1 MKSTSS
7 NNSEFFIELIPLDHS
22 SSLDVD
28 SLSQSVEIPL
38 FDFNATGPLPVLD
51 TSLAS
56 PDTALTPAASETSSI
71 DDGAVLISSSET
83 MEIDDDISIC
93 SCPSC
98 QAPVSIR
105 NWLMVADCWACG
117 TSIKIGLAVQSET
130 ISPFPVPAGD
140 HGPKSSVVANY
151 LRAYEGNEPA
161 REPRPKETIPALVIS
176 MIFMIVLLTL
186 LGILMF
192 PEDSERMI
200 TLSLTESRF
209 VREGGVVVETDPHD
223 ELNQDVPVPDGV
235 DLNDPEQRNQVRQ
248 DIQEAKKLREDF
260 DVKNPNL
267 PDIKEVKKNI
277 SDTKNYRS
285 TLKARDPRVRV
296 AIVKKEG
303 GTTRTEA
310 AVARG
315 LHWIAQHQNA
325 NGSWSF
331 DHRGGACQGRCGN
344 PGNLAAA
351 TKGATAMALLPFLG
365 AGQTHKDGKY
375 KKNVLA
381 GLEFLLGHANET
393 GHFMEPG
400 GRMYSHGLC
409 AITLCEAFALTQDK
423 GLRGPAQK
431 AIDFIVYAQD
441 EKGGG
446 WRYSPKEAG
455 DTSVMGWQVMALQSA
470 RAAGLRV
477 PAVTLNK
484 ANSYLDKAEWKKSGR
499 YGYLPN
505 TGPKPAMTAEG
516 LLCRMY
522 LRPNRNQNRLM
533 QGVNHLART
542 RPPNKKKPDLYYLY
556 YASQV
561 FHHVGGKQWE
571 DWNYYMRES
580 LINSQVTNGHAYG
593 SFQPGGSSH
602 DKSGGR
608 LYVTALSVCC
618 LEVYYRHLPLFRQI
632 NLD

>member
-1 MKSTSS
+1 MKSTPS
-7 NNSEFFIELIPLDHS
+7 NNSDFFIELIPLDHS
-22 SSLDVD
+22 SSSDVD

-38 FDFNATGPLPVLD
+38 FDFNSTGPLPVLD
-51 TSLAS
+51 TSSAS
-56 PDTALTPAASETSSI
+56 DTALTATVDETSPIADS
-71 DDGAVLISSSET
+71 AVLISSSET
-83 MEIDDDISIC
+83 IAIDDNISIC
-93 SCPSC
+93 SCPNC
-98 QAPVSIR
+98 HAPVSIR
-105 NWLMVADCWACG
+105 NWLMVADCWACH
-117 TSIKIGLAVQSET
+117 TSIRIAETLLQKTSSSLA
-130 ISPFPVPAGD
+130 VPAGD
-140 HGPKSSVVANY
+140 YVDTSSVVASY
-151 LRAYEGNEPA
+151 LRAYEGSQPH
-161 REPRPKETIPALVIS
+161 REPRRKETIPSLVIS
-176 MIFMIVLLTL
+176 MIFMIVLLTV

-192 PEDSERMI
+192 PEDSERTI
-200 TLSLTESRF
+200 TLSLTESSF

-235 DLNDPEQRNQVRQ
+235 DLDDPEQREQVRQ
-248 DIQEAKKLREDF
+248 DIQEAQELRENF
-260 DVKNPNL
+260 DITNPNL

-344 PGNLAAA
+344 PGRLARDV
-351 TKGATAMALLPFLG
+351 KGATALALLPFLG

-381 GLEFLLGHANET
+381 GLEFILGHANET
-393 GHFMEPG
+393 GHFTEPG

-423 GLRGPAQK
+423 GLRVPAQK
-431 AIDFIVYAQD
+431 AIDFIVYAQN

-446 WRYSPKEAG
+446 WRYGPKQAG

-470 RAAGLRV
+470 RAAGLNV
-477 PAVTLNK
+477 PKMTLSK
-484 ANSYLDKAEWKKSGR
+484 ANDYLDRAESNKSGR
-499 YGYLPN
+499 YSYQPGG
-505 TGPKPAMTAEG
+505 GPSPAMTAEG

-522 LRPNRNQNRLM
+522 LGSNKNQNRLM

-580 LINSQVTNGHAYG
+580 LINAQVTNGHAFG
-593 SFQPGGSSH
+593 SFQPGGNSH
-602 DKSGGR
+602 DTAGGR

>member
-1 MKSTSS
+1 M
-7 NNSEFFIELIPLDHS
+7 
-22 SSLDVD
+22 D
-28 SLSQSVEIPL
+28 SLSNSAEVPL
-38 FDFNATGPLPVLD
+38 FDFNSDGPFPVLD
-51 TSLAS
+51 TSSADLENSVAAAS
-56 PDTALTPAASETSSI
+56 PETSSI
-71 DDGAVLISSSET
+71 SDSANLIAPTET
-83 MEIDDDISIC
+83 TQIDDNISIC
-93 SCPSC
+93 SCPNC
-98 QAPVSIR
+98 HAPISVR
-105 NWLMVADCWACG
+105 NWLLVADCWACH
-117 TSIKIGLAVQSET
+117 TSIKIAETLERQAITSLA
-130 ISPFPVPAGD
+130 VPAGNYVAT
-140 HGPKSSVVANY
+140 SSAVTSY
-151 LRAYEGNEPA
+151 LRAYEADQPN
-161 REPRPKETIPALVIS
+161 REPRRKETIPSLVIS
-176 MIFMIVLLTL
+176 MIFMVVLLTL

-192 PEDSERMI
+192 PEDSDRMI
-200 TLSLTESRF
+200 TLSLTESSL

-223 ELNQDVPVPDGV
+223 ELNQDVPVPEGV
-235 DLNDPEQRNQVRQ
+235 DLEDPEQREQVRQ
-248 DIQEAKKLREDF
+248 EIQEAKALREDF
-260 DVKNPNL
+260 DVKNPDL
-267 PDIKEVKKNI
+267 PDIQEVKKNI

-315 LHWIAQHQNA
+315 LHWIAEHQNA

-331 DHRGGACQGRCGN
+331 DHRAGACQGRCGN

-381 GLEFLLGHANET
+381 GLEFILGHANET
-393 GHFMEPG
+393 GHFTEPG

-409 AITLCEAFALTQDK
+409 AITLCEAYALTQDK

-441 EKGGG
+441 EQGGG
-446 WRYSPKEAG
+446 WRYSPKEPG

-477 PAVTLNK
+477 PATTLNK
-484 ANSYLDKAEWKKSGR
+484 ANAYLDKAEWKQSGQ

-522 LRPNRNQNRLM
+522 LRPNRNQNRLI

-542 RPPNKKKPDLYYLY
+542 RPPKKQKPDLYYLY

-580 LINSQVTNGHAYG
+580 LINAQVTSGHAFG
-593 SFQPGGSSH
+593 SFQPGGNSH
-602 DKSGGR
+602 EKSGGR

>member
-22 SSLDVD
+22 SSLNVD
-28 SLSQSVEIPL
+28 SLSQPVEIPL
-38 FDFNATGPLPVLD
+38 FDFDSPGPLPVLD
-51 TSLAS
+51 TSLTS
-56 PDTALTPAASETSSI
+56 PDTALTPAVSETPSI
-71 DDGAVLISSSET
+71 ADGAVLISSSET
-83 MEIDDDISIC
+83 IEIDDNISIC
-93 SCPSC
+93 SCPNC
-98 QAPVSIR
+98 HAPITIR
-105 NWLMVADCWACG
+105 NWLIVADCWACQ
-117 TSIKIGLAVQSET
+117 TSVRIAEALEKQT
-130 ISPFPVPAGD
+130 IIPFPVSAGD
-140 HGPKSSVVANY
+140 HGPKSSVVASY
-151 LRAYEGNEPA
+151 LRAYEGSQAN
-161 REPRPKETIPALVIS
+161 RKPRSKETIPSLVIS
-176 MIFMIVLLTL
+176 MIFMIVLLTV

-200 TLSLTESRF
+200 TLSLTESSF

-235 DLNDPEQRNQVRQ
+235 DLEDPEQREQVRQ
-248 DIQEAKKLREDF
+248 DIQEAKALREDF
-260 DVKNPNL
+260 DTKNPDL
-267 PDIKEVKKNI
+267 PNIKEVKKDI

-381 GLEFLLGHANET
+381 GLEFILGRANET

-409 AITLCEAFALTQDK
+409 AITLCEAFALTQDT
-423 GLRGPAQK
+423 GLQVPAQK

-470 RAAGLRV
+470 RAAGLNV
-477 PAVTLNK
+477 PEVTFSK
-484 ANSYLDKAEWKKSGR
+484 ANSYLDKAEWKNSGQ
-499 YGYLPN
+499 YGYLP
-505 TGPKPAMTAEG
+505 K
-516 LLCRMY
+516 
-522 LRPNRNQNRLM
+522 
-533 QGVNHLART
+533 VLA
-542 RPPNKKKPDLYYLY
+542 PSP
-556 YASQV
+556 Q
-561 FHHVGGKQWE
+561 
-571 DWNYYMRES
+571 
-580 LINSQVTNGHAYG
+580 
-593 SFQPGGSSH
+593 
-602 DKSGGR
+602 
-608 LYVTALSVCC
+608 
-618 LEVYYRHLPLFRQI
+618 
-632 NLD
+632 